1 MKNKRLAA
9 VYVLPFGFLISRAL
23 IDGETPIE
31 RLALVAVVIFV
42 ALAMYPL
49 SKRLYEPLQRWFSK
63 QRQYC
68 PECNGNMSVKYQIC
82 PHCKLPL

>member
-82 PHCKLPL
+82 PNCNIQL